1 MHPLP
6 HHYSVA
12 ASAGPAGTVRVTS
25 AELRPLETDLP
36 QQFGGTGDRW
46 SPEALF
52 VAAVV
57 DCLALTFRGVAR
69 ARKLAWTS
77 FHCEADGVLD
87 RADDELRF
95 TELGLRVR
103 LVATAGGSVD
113 DLRRAVEKA
122 ERTCLVTNSLSTSV
136 RLHCDVVV
144 DEPAGVRAGP

>member
-1 MHPLP
+1 M
-6 HHYSVA
+6 
-12 ASAGPAGTVRVTS
+12 
-25 AELRPLETDLP
+25 
-36 QQFGGTGDRW
+36 
-46 SPEALF
+46 
-52 VAAVV
+52 
-57 DCLALTFRGVAR
+57 
-69 ARKLAWTS
+69 
-77 FHCEADGVLD
+77 LD